1 MSSFSGLICALLLVA
16 ILLLSACAPQQEQ
29 AKIECT
35 DEQTA
40 MHTVLKGLI
49 IARGGVFQGGC

>member
-1 MSSFSGLICALLLVA
+1 MRSLILMFLLA
-16 ILLLSACAPQQEQ
+16 ACAPQEQ
-29 AKIECT
+29 AQVNCT